1 MIIAFSQTW
10 GITISATIL
19 QNELKKHLPPAFVAE
34 FPQGVEIA
42 YAAIPII
49 PTLEEPLRTEVR
61 VAFASAM
68 SVVWK
73 VMTGL
78 AGGGLL
84 TVFLLK
90 EIPMHTATDTKY
102 GLDVDKKTEDQA
114 EADVESGE
122 KVSATSSTHAI
133 GEEKSP

>member
-1 MIIAFSQTW
+1 
-10 GITISATIL
+10 
-19 QNELKKHLPPAFVAE
+19 
-34 FPQGVEIA
+34 
-42 YAAIPII
+42 
-49 PTLEEPLRTEVR
+49 
-61 VAFASAM
+61 
-68 SVVWK
+68 
-73 VMTGL
+73 MTGL

-102 GLDVDKKTEDQA
+102 GLDVDKKTEDRA